1 MKQQQCALIPN
12 DSSIPLSFYQDHRS
26 FHELGNIYCHISNDH
41 HDDQEKGL
49 ATKRSE
55 LLSEK
60 PIVPNRYRPAAT
72 SSSAYNEDY
81 NADNEDEKS

>member
-1 MKQQQCALIPN
+1 MNDDNHYNYPN
-12 DSSIPLSFYQDHRS
+12 DDYDDDNH
-26 FHELGNIYCHISNDH
+26 HNYTNAD

-60 PIVPNRYRPAAT
+60 PIVPNR
-72 SSSAYNEDY
+72 
-81 NADNEDEKS
+81 

>member
-1 MKQQQCALIPN
+1 MIPAY
-12 DSSIPLSFYQDHRS
+12 LYLFFFRDHRS
-26 FHELGNIYCHISNDH
+26 FHELGNIYCHISNDN

-60 PIVPNRYRPAAT
+60 PIVPNRYRPAT
-72 SSSAYNEDY
+72 SPSAYNEDY
-81 NADNEDEKS
+81 NADNEDEKSCIMK

>member
-1 MKQQQCALIPN
+1 MIPAY
-12 DSSIPLSFYQDHRS
+12 LYRDHRS
-26 FHELGNIYCHISNDH
+26 FHELDNICCHID

-60 PIVPNRYRPAAT
+60 PIVPNRYRPAT

-81 NADNEDEKS
+81 NDDNEDGKS

>member
-1 MKQQQCALIPN
+1 MIPAY
-12 DSSIPLSFYQDHRS
+12 LYHFHRDHRS
-26 FHELGNIYCHISNDH
+26 FHELDNICCHISNDH

-60 PIVPNRYRPAAT
+60 PIVPNRYTGLRPDPLHT
-72 SSSAYNEDY
+72 MRIITLIMKM
-81 NADNEDEKS
+81 KSHES

>member
-1 MKQQQCALIPN
+1 MT
-12 DSSIPLSFYQDHRS
+12 LSD
-26 FHELGNIYCHISNDH
+26 NIRWNISNDH
-41 HDDQEKGL
+41 NDDQEKGL

-81 NADNEDEKS
+81 NADNEDEKSCIMK

>member
-1 MKQQQCALIPN
+1 MNDDNHYNYPN
-12 DSSIPLSFYQDHRS
+12 AEHDNDDH
-26 FHELGNIYCHISNDH
+26 HYPNAD

-60 PIVPNRYRPAAT
+60 PIVPNR
-72 SSSAYNEDY
+72 
-81 NADNEDEKS
+81 

>member
-1 MKQQQCALIPN
+1 MIPVQTVS
-12 DSSIPLSFYQDHRS
+12 DSDCIEVTFSD
-26 FHELGNIYCHISNDH
+26 NIRCHISNDH

-60 PIVPNRYRPAAT
+60 PIVPNRYRPAT
-72 SSSAYNEDY
+72 SSSAYNEDH
-81 NADNEDEKS
+81 NADNDDEKS